1 MKRSALSDAALAVA
15 LVVLVGG
22 GAWLGPRLLDG
33 GGDGGSGTAP
43 ERLPTPACDI
53 NAAACRV
60 VLPDGG
66 SVELS
71 IRPRPIPTLTPLAVT
86 ADVSGSRM
94 RALALDLA
102 GVDMDM
108 GPNRA
113 ALVPLP
119 DQPERFSGST
129 QLPVCSTGQMLWQ
142 ATLQLE
148 DARGRRHEVAFR
160 FTPDGEACAPEDAA
174 AATATPAASTTP
186 AAAGAGAAGGK
197 TALPA
202 ATPAAIARI
211 PAADLAPQP
220 TDFTL
225 SSADGPVSLRDFRG
239 KLVLLYFGYTF
250 CPDVCPTALTTLA
263 QALKQLAA
271 EERQQVQ
278 VLFVSVDPARDTPQ
292 HLKEYLGFFDPGFVG
307 VTGNTAAIAAA
318 ARSWGVYY
326 AAQPADAAGRYSID
340 HSAFTALVGRNGKLL
355 MRLPHASTPADVAV
369 RLRAQLHQPR

>member
-1 MKRSALSDAALAVA
+1 MKRNALSDAALAVA
-15 LVVLVGG
+15 LIALVGG

-33 GGDGGSGTAP
+33 SGVGGSAAP
-43 ERLPTPACDI
+43 TKLPTPACEI

-60 VLPDGG
+60 ALPDGG
-66 SVELS
+66 SVDLS
-71 IRPRPIPTLTPLAVT
+71 ITPRPIPTLTPLAVT
-86 ADVSGSRM
+86 ADVSGSAM
-94 RALALDLA
+94 RAVALDLTGA
-102 GVDMDM
+102 EMDM
-108 GPNRA
+108 GLNRA

-129 QLPVCSTGQMLWQ
+129 QLPICSTGQMLWQ

-160 FTPDGEACAPEDAA
+160 FTPDGEACAPEDAPA
-174 AATATPAASTTP
+174 AQAAPAAPTTGATAGKAAV
-186 AAAGAGAAGGK
+186 
-197 TALPA
+197 
-202 ATPAAIARI
+202 
-211 PAADLAPQP
+211 PAADLAPLP

-263 QALKQLAA
+263 QAVKQLSP
-271 EERQQVQ
+271 EDRQRVQ

-292 HLKEYLGFFDPGFVG
+292 HLKEYLAFFDPGFIG
-307 VTGNTAAIAAA
+307 VTGSAPEIAAA

-326 AAQPADAAGRYSID
+326 AAQAPDASGRYSID
-340 HSAFTALVGRNGKLL
+340 HSAFTALVGSNGKLV

-369 RLRAQLHQPR
+369 RLRALLNQPR

>member
-1 MKRSALSDAALAVA
+1 MKRNALSDAALAVA
-15 LVVLVGG
+15 LVALVGG
-22 GAWLGPRLLDG
+22 GAWLAPQLLK
-33 GGDGGSGTAP
+33 GDAAP
-43 ERLPTPACDI
+43 DKLPTPACDI
-53 NAAACRV
+53 NAASCRV
-60 VLPDGG
+60 ALPDGG

-71 IRPRPIPTLTPLAVT
+71 ITPRPIPTLTPLAVT
-86 ADVSGSRM
+86 ADVSGSSM

-129 QLPVCSTGQMLWQ
+129 QLPICSTGQMLWQ
-142 ATLQLE
+142 ATLQLA
-148 DARGRRHEVAFR
+148 DARGGRHDVAFR

-174 AATATPAASTTP
+174 AA
-186 AAAGAGAAGGK
+186 
-197 TALPA
+197 A
-202 ATPAAIARI
+202 ATPAATGAGTAGSKTAV
-211 PAADLAPQP
+211 PATDLAPQP

-263 QALKQLAA
+263 QAMKQLSP
-271 EERQQVQ
+271 EEKRRVQ
-278 VLFVSVDPARDTPQ
+278 VIFVSVDPPRDTPQ
-292 HLKEYLGFFDPGFVG
+292 HLKEYLAFFDPAFVG
-307 VTGNTAAIAAA
+307 VTGSAAEIAAA

-326 AAQPADAAGRYSID
+326 AAQAPDASGRYSID
-340 HSAFTALVGRNGKLL
+340 HSAFTALVASNGKLV
-355 MRLPHASTPADVAV
+355 MRLPHASTPADIAV
-369 RLRAQLHQPR
+369 RLRALLNQPR

>member
-1 MKRSALSDAALAVA
+1 MKRNALSDAALAVA
-15 LVVLVGG
+15 LVALVGG

-33 GGDGGSGTAP
+33 SGGGGGAAP
-43 ERLPTPACDI
+43 AKLPTPACDI

-60 VLPDGG
+60 ALPDGG

-71 IRPRPIPTLTPLAVT
+71 ITPRPIPTLTPLAVT
-86 ADVSGSRM
+86 ADVSSSAM
-94 RALALDLA
+94 RAVALDLTGA
-102 GVDMDM
+102 EMDM
-108 GPNRA
+108 GLNRA

-186 AAAGAGAAGGK
+186 AAAGGK

-225 SSADGPVSLRDFRG
+225 DSADGPVSLRDFRS

-263 QALKQLAA
+263 QALKQLAP

-307 VTGNTAAIAAA
+307 VTGSAAAIAGA
-318 ARSWGVYY
+318 ARLWGVYY